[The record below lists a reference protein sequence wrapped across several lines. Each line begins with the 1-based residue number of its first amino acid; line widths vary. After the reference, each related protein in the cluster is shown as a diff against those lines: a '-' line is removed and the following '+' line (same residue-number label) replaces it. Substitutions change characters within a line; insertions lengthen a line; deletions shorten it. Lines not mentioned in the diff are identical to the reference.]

1 MSEYVSTLTKPAT
14 LQSYAEA
21 VTAGTAHNW
30 VDGQVGTADR
40 FNKNVQVVFS
50 MVNDLYTEL
59 DTTATSNKT
68 VLDSTLTNLEAN
80 NVIVDQ
86 SLSTIETNFLALGTA
101 LEGTGSVSETLND
114 TANYVTTLL
123 G

>member
-1 MSEYVSTLTKPAT
+1 MSEYVSNLTKPAT
-14 LQSYAEA
+14 LQTYSEA
-21 VTAGTAHNW
+21 VTAGTAHSW

-59 DTTATSNKT
+59 DNKT
-68 VLDSTLTNLEAN
+68 TLNKQVLDTTLTALETN
-80 NVIVDQ
+80 
-86 SLSTIETNFLALGTA
+86 STSTDTALATVETNFQSLETV

>member
-59 DTTATSNKT
+59 DTTAASNKT
-68 VLDSTLTNLEAN
+68 VLDDALTKLDATLN
-80 NVIVDQ
+80 
-86 SLSTIETNFLALGTA
+86 
-101 LEGTGSVSETLND
+101 GTGSVSETLNA

>member
-21 VTAGTAHNW
+21 VTAGTAHSW

-59 DTTATSNKT
+59 NTTTTNNKT
-68 VLDSTLTNLEAN
+68 VLDDTLT
-80 NVIVDQ
+80 
-86 SLSTIETNFLALGTA
+86 G
-101 LEGTGSVSETLND
+101 LEGTLDGVGSVSETLND
-114 TANYVTTLL
+114 TANYINTLL

>member
-59 DTTATSNKT
+59 DTTATDNKT
-68 VLDSTLTNLEAN
+68 VLDDALTK
-80 NVIVDQ
+80 
-86 SLSTIETNFLALGTA
+86 
-101 LEGTGSVSETLND
+101 LEGTLTGAGSVSEKLNY
-114 TANYVTTLL
+114 TANYVTTTLL